1 MTHVSIEAASSEL
14 SEALMHGRYQ
24 QETGWVACA
33 ADADSVSFFQPNQP
47 RPSMF
52 YVWFKAIR
60 PISLTA
66 TFMPAMSTLLLG
78 CVLGYGLDF
87 PVAVPSIIAMLL
99 LQVSVN
105 LFNDVADY
113 VRFIDLPDT
122 LGGGGMIQQGWL
134 TAQQVWLGA
143 WGSLVLAAVL
153 AIPAMMK
160 APEYVLVCAVLSGL
174 GVIGYSGK
182 PFQFKYR
189 GLGDVAV
196 FLLCGPV
203 LTFGVAVVA
212 FEVITW
218 QVWALGVFFGLLSCT
233 ILNGNNIN
241 DIKVDRARDAK
252 TLAGVLGFAQARWL
266 QIFYY
271 LGALSVLM
279 ILVWDIS
286 PWLLLV
292 LFGAALVV
300 AQIRTLFT
308 VSECDDERLAELR
321 FDAAKTHLLMSLL
334 LCIAL
339 VVVLV
344 LP

>member
-1 MTHVSIEAASSEL
+1 
-14 SEALMHGRYQ
+14 MHGRYQ
-24 QETGWVACA
+24 QETGWVACEA
-33 ADADSVSFFQPNQP
+33 QGGSVSFFKPNKP

-66 TFMPAMSTLLLG
+66 TFMPAMATLLL
-78 CVLGYGLDF
+78 CSVLGYQLDYQ
-87 PVAVPSIIAMLL
+87 VAVPAIVAMLL

-105 LFNDVADY
+105 LLNDVADY

-134 TAQQVWLGA
+134 TAKQVWLGA
-143 WGSLVLAAVL
+143 WGSLVLAAAL
-153 AIPAMMK
+153 AVPAMIK
-160 APEYVLVCAVLSGL
+160 APEYVLACAVLSGL

-189 GLGDVAV
+189 ALGDVAV

-203 LTFGVAVVA
+203 LTFGVAIVA
-212 FEVITW
+212 FEAITW
-218 QVWALGVFFGLLSCT
+218 QVWVLGVFFGLLSCT

-241 DIKVDRARDAK
+241 DIKVDRARNAK
-252 TLAGVLGFAQARWL
+252 TLAGVLGFARARWL

-271 LGALSVLM
+271 VGALSVLM

-286 PWLLLV
+286 AWLLLV
-292 LFGAALVV
+292 LLGVGMIV
-300 AQIRTLFT
+300 TQIRNLFAA
-308 VSECDDERLAELR
+308 SECDDERLAELR
-321 FDAAKTHLLMSLL
+321 FDAAKNHLLMSLL